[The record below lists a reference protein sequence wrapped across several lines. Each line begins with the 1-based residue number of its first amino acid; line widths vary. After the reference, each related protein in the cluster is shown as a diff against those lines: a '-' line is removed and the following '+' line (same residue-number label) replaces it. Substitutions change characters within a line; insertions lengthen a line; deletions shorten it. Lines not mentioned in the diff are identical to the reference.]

1 MARLPDRAAYL
12 PHRNGLPTVLCRMS
26 NKFCRLDSKGV
37 ERIAALG
44 FDYFSVTEL
53 SKKDREEMRI
63 VDEVG
68 VRAYYF
74 ADAGSRAAD
83 EQHKAIQAYAGV
95 RYTEKD
101 DSGEWTEMAIGSD
114 ELADL
119 MNDKSVKVWT
129 YCAVFEEGE

>member
-1 MARLPDRAAYL
+1 M
-12 PHRNGLPTVLCRMS
+12 
-26 NKFCRLDSKGV
+26 KGV

-53 SKKDREEMRI
+53 WKKDREEMGI
-63 VDEVG
+63 ADEAG

-83 EQHKAIQAYAGV
+83 EQHRAIQEYAGV

-101 DSGEWTEMAIGSD
+101 DSGEWRDVEIGSD
-114 ELADL
+114 ELADM
-119 MNDKSVKVWT
+119 MNDSGARVWV
-129 YCAVFEEGE
+129 YCAVFEEGGSDYD